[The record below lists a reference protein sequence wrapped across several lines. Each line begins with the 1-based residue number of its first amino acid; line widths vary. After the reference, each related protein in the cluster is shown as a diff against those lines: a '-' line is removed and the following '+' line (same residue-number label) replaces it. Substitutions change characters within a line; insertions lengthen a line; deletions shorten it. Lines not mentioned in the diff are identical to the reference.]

1 MTTTISFSQTDVLT
15 AVTVFVN
22 DNKRPCPAHYLAE
35 KFGPDVLDMIDELKE
50 SGVLLGLRGR
60 NGGLALPGSE
70 VAAKRAEYAAKRAAK
85 SVEKN
90 EETNSEVAV
99 AETSAA

>member
-1 MTTTISFSQTDVLT
+1 MTTNTISQTDVLT
-15 AVTVFVN
+15 AVTQFAI
-22 DNKRPCPAHYLAE
+22 DNKRPCPASYMVE
-35 KFGPDVLDMIDELKE
+35 KFGPDVLDVIDALKE

-70 VAAKRAEYAAKRAAK
+70 VAVKRAEYAAKKAAK
-85 SVEKN
+85 AESNV
-90 EETNSEVAV
+90 ETNEVAV

>member
-90 EETNSEVAV
+90 ETNSEVAV